1 MWRVHDVDERILISA
16 CINLFVITRNWKCSN
31 LIKDELSL
39 KNQNVRYSSI
49 CTSSSSVPRLYITY
63 IMIYIHIYVMNRLGT
78 EEDLYRKTTSLHGS
92 ICPNNEMLTSQNVN
106 FIVESCR
113 VFVYENIQHS
123 PGTSEMLCFILAPSK
138 YIWSP
143 LGISI
148 FWIMAGINQPVLS
161 TIARHGRSFRIWNT
175 ELGIFKPIELL
186 KSENRNVLIKLLKVI
201 KLAFNHRKNIN

>member
-1 MWRVHDVDERILISA
+1 MVLTRTAGYLSKHTHTCSYFSFKTNIQTANGYLCQGEFSDILPQSEHLDLPMDSIYRSVQENRISLQQVHIQKEKTHRHQLRESHKTVYVLA
-16 CINLFVITRNWKCSN
+16 YL
-31 LIKDELSL
+31 
-39 KNQNVRYSSI
+39 YP
-49 CTSSSSVPRLYITY
+49 SSVPRLYITY

-92 ICPNNEMLTSQNVN
+92 ICPNNVMLTSQNVN

-148 FWIMAGINQPVLS
+148 F
-161 TIARHGRSFRIWNT
+161 
-175 ELGIFKPIELL
+175 
-186 KSENRNVLIKLLKVI
+186 
-201 KLAFNHRKNIN
+201 